1 MVFSGTSDVI
11 CCFDYFILF
20 CCYINLQQEFVWW
33 FKIQINHINFI
44 QIKHSISLQWIQTV
58 NHEINK
64 VASSCLAHKDTKTL
78 IILVWEQYEVRGRT
92 GTSSRTWQSNGNT
105 TIYTIPVIR
114 NWLVLCELDR
124 AIQSDSRSLMKIC
137 QYLRIVLF
145 NVNPSQSGTMDNG
158 GPGKLTGSTLFLFS
172 YSKFSDCK
180 YNKSADLFPLSVSE
194 LLVTSS
200 VKQNCPT
207 LPPELPRNNYDTKY
221 HHYLRERFASDRKS
235 TRSSLFIPQNLS
247 LSVQSSIKFVVKSR
261 QEKQWSACD
270 GKQ

>member
-11 CCFDYFILF
+11 CCFWLFHILF

-78 IILVWEQYEVRGRT
+78 IILVWEQYEVRGHT

-158 GPGKLTGSTLFLFS
+158 GPGKLTGSLCFCFLIQSFLTVNTIKVRNCFHCQFPNCSWHHLLNKITQHCLQICHVIIMTRNIIIIWGKGSPMIENQQDLQFLFPKIS
-172 YSKFSDCK
+172 HCLCK
-180 YNKSADLFPLSVSE
+180 AQSN
-194 LLVTSS
+194 
-200 VKQNCPT
+200 
-207 LPPELPRNNYDTKY
+207 
-221 HHYLRERFASDRKS
+221 
-235 TRSSLFIPQNLS
+235 SL
-247 LSVQSSIKFVVKSR
+247 
-261 QEKQWSACD
+261 
-270 GKQ
+270 